1 MYDYMKGG
9 PKGIHRAKVL
19 WGCDMAT
26 AVVNSDVVT
35 GLTGLDV
42 GVDVG
47 VDVEALF
54 LWLRKLDLGS
64 CTLEMVTSAMMACRP
79 VRGWLDVMDARIRAR
94 DRELR
99 ELRLRSQLNEGDPP
113 EGASSDDSE
122 NPPGDRAPEPP
133 PPDPP
138 PPLPGPPAGSGPGG
152 NPLNDSAGVGHGEG
166 RLRDQVSV
174 IIERFG
180 GLDELLASG
189 TITSEHLHAICRA
202 LHHLD
207 PLVDAGLND
216 YSKEI
221 VAHAKKGSSRQLRRY
236 LTALITSISSQLG
249 IGAPKKRHRS
259 TVRHWIDKSSGTGK
273 VFADLHPDDYQGFL
287 AIISAAQH
295 QIAAS
300 MPSCEPEELA
310 AVALLGLIGA
320 GDQSIAIR
328 AVAHV
333 SVLIDAATLAGGPHG
348 ASICEYADGTPIN
361 PDDFSR
367 ITCGADHTPILLKDR
382 VPIDVGR
389 TQRLATAAQHRAIEA
404 LHTTCVIADCTVPVT
419 MCELHHVHHWEHGGL
434 TNLANLIP
442 MCSYHH
448 HRSHEQ
454 RWQHIVN
461 PDRSI
466 STTVDSGGKSVE
478 HTTFPDRLAS

>member
-1 MYDYMKGG
+1 
-9 PKGIHRAKVL
+9 
-19 WGCDMAT
+19 MAA
-26 AVVNSDVVT
+26 AVVDSEFVMA
-35 GLTGLDV
+35 GA
-42 GVDVG
+42 G

-64 CTLEMVTSAMMACRP
+64 CTSEMVTSAMMACRP

-99 ELRLRSQLNEGDPP
+99 ELLLQSQVDEGDPL
-113 EGASSDDSE
+113 EGASSGDSE
-122 NPPGDRAPEPP
+122 NPLDDRVPDPPPPDLP

-152 NPLNDSAGVGHGEG
+152 NPINDSAGVGHGEG
-166 RLRDQVSV
+166 RRRDQVSL
-174 IIERFG
+174 IIERFR

-189 TITSEHLHAICRA
+189 IITSEHLHAICRA

-207 PLVDAGLND
+207 PQVDAGLNA
-216 YSKEI
+216 YSAEI

-236 LTALITSISSQLG
+236 LTSLITSIASQLG
-249 IGAPKKRHRS
+249 VGAPRKRHRS
-259 TVRHWIDKSSGTGK
+259 TVRHWVDKSTGTGK
-273 VFADLHPDDYQGFL
+273 VFADLHPDDYQRFL
-287 AIISAAQH
+287 ALISVAKH
-295 QIAAS
+295 QIAGS
-300 MPSCEPEELA
+300 MDGYEPEELA

-320 GDQSIAIR
+320 GNQSIAIR

-333 SVLIDAATLAGGPHG
+333 SVLIDAATLTSGPHG

-361 PDDFSR
+361 FDDFSR
-367 ITCGADHTPILLKDR
+367 MTCGADRTPILLKDR
-382 VPIDVGR
+382 VPVDVGR
-389 TQRLATAAQHRAIEA
+389 TQRLATAAQHRAIES
-404 LHTTCVIADCTVPVT
+404 LHTTCAIADCTVPVT
-419 MCELHHVHHWEHGGL
+419 MCELHHVHHWEHGGQ

-454 RWQHIVN
+454 KWQHIVN

-466 STTVDSGGKSVE
+466 TTTMESGGKSVA